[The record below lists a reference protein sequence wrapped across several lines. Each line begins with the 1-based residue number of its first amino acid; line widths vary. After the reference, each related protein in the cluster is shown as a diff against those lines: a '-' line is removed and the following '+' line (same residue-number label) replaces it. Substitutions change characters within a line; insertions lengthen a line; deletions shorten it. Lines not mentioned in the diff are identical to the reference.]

1 MSMTQVIIFNSNLG
15 HIKFT
20 IFSIILNRQ
29 QCNRGDFMK
38 ILLVYP
44 KYPNTF
50 WSFKYAL
57 EIMGKKAA
65 MPPLGLL
72 TIAPLFQDGNE
83 LKLVDMNV
91 NPLTN
96 EDIMW
101 ADYVFVSAMITQKDS
116 TEEVI
121 QRCKDLN
128 AKIVAGGPLF
138 TNLHDEFPDV
148 DHFILN
154 EGEITIPLFLEDLKN
169 GNLKKIYNSNARPD
183 IAMAPVPKWDL
194 INLEDY
200 ARMALQFSRGCPFDC
215 EFCDI
220 VNLNGRVPRV
230 KSVEQFMKELNSLY
244 DSGWRSSIFI
254 VDDNFMGNVIQVK
267 FLLKEIIKWRKE
279 KHYKW
284 SFMTQISI
292 NFASD
297 DELLLLMQKAGFST
311 VFIGIETPSKTSL
324 EECGKFHNKNRDMVK
339 DIKKI
344 YNYGMEVFGGFIIG
358 FDHDDE
364 TIFKTQ
370 FEFIQETGIV
380 VAMMGVL
387 TALPG
392 TKLYK
397 RLKSENRL
405 IGESSGNNFDV
416 NLNFVPKMD
425 KDFLISE
432 YKKLLSS
439 LYDVKNYYDRIFNFL
454 KEYKHH
460 TDDKLTR
467 YAFTGF
473 LKTVYML
480 GIQDK
485 NRLYFWKMLLTCVF
499 RYPKALSKAL
509 TQAIFFAHFEQ
520 IFVNQIC
527 EESGEEKESLQV
539 SPAILNS

>member
-1 MSMTQVIIFNSNLG
+1 MKTLG
-15 HIKFT
+15 ERH
-20 IFSIILNRQ
+20 
-29 QCNRGDFMK
+29 FMK

-50 WSFKYAL
+50 WSFKHAL

-72 TIAPLFQDGNE
+72 TIAPILENGNE
-83 LKLVDMNV
+83 LKLIDMNV
-91 NPLTN
+91 NLLTDT
-96 EDIMW
+96 DILW
-101 ADYVFVSAMITQKDS
+101 ADYVFISAMITQKES
-116 TEEVI
+116 TKVVI
-121 QRCKDLN
+121 QRCKDLGV
-128 AKIVAGGPLF
+128 KIVAGGPLF
-138 TNLHDEFPDV
+138 NHLHDEFPDV
-148 DHFILN
+148 NHFILN
-154 EGEITIPLFLEDLKN
+154 EGEITIPLFLEDLKS
-169 GNLKKIYNSNARPD
+169 GNLKKIYYSDERPD
-183 IAMAPVPKWDL
+183 ISLAPVPKWDL
-194 INLEDY
+194 INLDNY

-244 DSGWRSSIFI
+244 DCGWRSSIFI

-267 FLLKEIIKWRKE
+267 LLLKELIKWRKE

-297 DELLLLMQKAGFST
+297 DELLLLMKKAGFST
-311 VFIGIETPSKTSL
+311 VFIGIETPSKNSL
-324 EECGKFHNKNRDMVK
+324 EECGKFHNKNRDMVQ
-339 DIKKI
+339 DVKKI
-344 YNYGMEVFGGFIIG
+344 YNYGMEVYGGFIIG

-380 VAMMGVL
+380 VAMMGLL

-397 RLKSENRL
+397 RLESENRL
-405 IGESSGNNFDV
+405 VSESSGNNIDFQLD
-416 NLNFVPKMD
+416 FVPKME
-425 KDFLISE
+425 KELLISE
-432 YKKLLSS
+432 YKKLLQS
-439 LYDVKNYYDRIFNFL
+439 LFSVKNYYDRIFNFL

-460 TDDKLTR
+460 TDDKLTQNL
-467 YAFTGF
+467 FTGF
-473 LKTVYML
+473 LKTAYML

-485 NRLYFWKMLLTCVF
+485 NRFYFWKMFFTCILK
-499 RYPKALSKAL
+499 YPKALSKAL
-509 TQAIFFAHFEQ
+509 TQAIYFAHFEQ
-520 IFVNQIC
+520 IFVNEVYENS
-527 EESGEEKESLQV
+527 EEEVKDNDFLPISSGIST
-539 SPAILNS
+539 S

>member
-1 MSMTQVIIFNSNLG
+1 
-15 HIKFT
+15 
-20 IFSIILNRQ
+20 
-29 QCNRGDFMK
+29 MK

-44 KYPNTF
+44 QYPDTF

-57 EIMGKKAA
+57 EVMGKKAA

-72 TIAPLFQDGNE
+72 TIAPLLENGNE

-91 NPLTN
+91 NPLSDK
-96 EDIMW
+96 DILW
-101 ADYVFVSAMITQKDS
+101 ADYVFISAMITQKDS
-116 TEEVI
+116 TEKVI
-121 QRCKDLN
+121 HRCKDLN
-128 AKIVAGGPLF
+128 VKIVAGGALF
-138 TNLHDEFPDV
+138 TNLHSEFPAV

-169 GNLKKIYNSNARPD
+169 GNPKKIYNSDTRPD
-183 IAMAPVPKWDL
+183 ISLTPAPKWDL
-194 INLEDY
+194 INLDDY

-244 DSGWRSSIFI
+244 DCGWRSSIFI
-254 VDDNFMGNVIQVK
+254 VDDNFLGNITQVK
-267 FLLKEIIKWRKE
+267 LLLHELINWRKE
-279 KHYKW
+279 KHYRW

-292 NFASD
+292 NLASD
-297 DELLLLMQKAGFST
+297 DELLLLMKKAGFST
-311 VFIGIETPSKTSL
+311 VFIGIETPSKKSL

-344 YNYGMEVFGGFIIG
+344 YNYGMEVYGGFIIG

-364 TIFKTQ
+364 SIFNTQ

-380 VAMMGVL
+380 VAMMGLL

-405 IGESSGNNFDV
+405 VGESSGNNIDFT
-416 NLNFVPKMD
+416 LNFVPKMEE
-425 KDFLISE
+425 KILIAE
-432 YKKLLSS
+432 YKNLLSS
-439 LYDVKNYYDRIFNFL
+439 LYNVKNYYDRIFNFL
-454 KEYKHH
+454 KEYKHY
-460 TDDKLTR
+460 TDDKVTR
-467 YAFTGF
+467 NLFTGF
-473 LKTVYML
+473 LKVMYML

-485 NRLYFWKMLLTCVF
+485 NRFYFWKMFFTCIF
-499 RYPKALSKAL
+499 KYPKSLPKAL
-509 TQAIFFAHFEQ
+509 TQAIYFAHFEK
-520 IFVNQIC
+520 IFVNEIC
-527 EESGEEKESLQV
+527 KTDIEEKESLPI
-539 SPAILNS
+539 SSAILDS

>member
-1 MSMTQVIIFNSNLG
+1 
-15 HIKFT
+15 
-20 IFSIILNRQ
+20 
-29 QCNRGDFMK
+29 MK

-44 KYPNTF
+44 QYPNTF

-57 EIMGKKAA
+57 EVMGKKAA

-72 TIAPLFQDGNE
+72 TIAPMLEKNNE

-91 NPLTN
+91 NPLTD
-96 EDIMW
+96 EDILW
-101 ADYVFVSAMITQKDS
+101 ADYVFVSAMITQKS
-116 TEEVI
+116 SAKEVI
-121 QRCKDLN
+121 RKCKSLN

-138 TNLHDEFPDV
+138 TNLHDEFPEV
-148 DHFILN
+148 SHFILN

-169 GNLKKIYNSNARPD
+169 GTPKKIYTSCERPD
-183 IAMAPVPKWDL
+183 ISLTPVPKWDL
-194 INLEDY
+194 INLNDY

-244 DSGWRSSIFI
+244 DAGWRSSIFI
-254 VDDNFMGNVIQVK
+254 VDDNFMGNLVQVK
-267 FLLKEIIKWRKE
+267 LLLKELIKWRKE
-279 KHYKW
+279 KRYQW

-324 EECGKFHNKNRDMVK
+324 EECGKFQNKNRDLVK

-344 YNYGMEVFGGFIIG
+344 YNYGMEVYGGFIVG

-370 FEFIQETGIV
+370 FDFIQETGIV
-380 VAMMGVL
+380 VAMMGLL

-392 TKLYK
+392 TKLYN
-397 RLKSENRL
+397 RLKSEGR
-405 IGESSGNNFDV
+405 IISESSGNNIDFKLD
-416 NLNFVPKMD
+416 FVPKMD
-425 KDFLISE
+425 KDLLLSE
-432 YKKLLSS
+432 YKKLLHS
-439 LYDVKNYYDRIFNFL
+439 LFSVENYYDRIFNFL
-454 KEYKHH
+454 KEYKPH
-460 TDDKLTR
+460 TDDKLTQN
-467 YAFTGF
+467 YLTGF
-473 LKTVYML
+473 IKTVYML

-485 NRLYFWKMLLTCVF
+485 NRFYFWKLLFICLLK
-499 RYPKALSKAL
+499 YPKAISKAL

-520 IFVNQIC
+520 IFNNEMCASEVKKPIYKYGKWVISYLKVDKTSQ
-527 EESGEEKESLQV
+527 SEKGKIDTSSAV
-539 SPAILNS
+539 

>member
-1 MSMTQVIIFNSNLG
+1 
-15 HIKFT
+15 
-20 IFSIILNRQ
+20 
-29 QCNRGDFMK
+29 MK

-44 KYPNTF
+44 QYPNTF
-50 WSFKYAL
+50 WSFKHAL

-72 TIAPLFQDGNE
+72 TIAPLLENDNE
-83 LKLVDMNV
+83 LKLIDMNV
-91 NPLTN
+91 NPLN
-96 EDIMW
+96 DEDILW
-101 ADYVFVSAMITQKDS
+101 ADYVFISAMITQKNS
-116 TEEVI
+116 TEAVI
-121 QRCKDLN
+121 QKCKSLG

-138 TNLHDEFPDV
+138 TNLYGEFPDV
-148 DHFILN
+148 NHFILN

-169 GNLKKIYNSNARPD
+169 GNPKKIYNSSIRPD
-183 IAMAPVPKWDL
+183 ISLTPVPKWDL

-254 VDDNFMGNVIQVK
+254 VDDNFMGNLTQVK
-267 FLLKEIIKWRKE
+267 LLLRELIKWRQE

-311 VFIGIETPSKTSL
+311 VFIGIETPSKNSL

-344 YNYGMEVFGGFIIG
+344 HNYGMEVYGGFIVG

-364 TIFKTQ
+364 TIFNTQ

-380 VAMMGVL
+380 VAMMGLL

-405 IGESSGNNFDV
+405 ISESSGNNIDFELD
-416 NLNFVPKMD
+416 FIPKMD
-425 KDFLISE
+425 KDILIRE
-432 YKKLLSS
+432 YKNLLFS
-439 LYDVKNYYDRIFNFL
+439 LFSVKNYYDRIFNFL
-454 KEYKHH
+454 KEYKHYNN
-460 TDDKLTR
+460 DKLTQN
-467 YAFTGF
+467 YLTGF
-473 LKTVYML
+473 LKTLYML
-480 GIQDK
+480 GIKDK
-485 NRLYFWKMLLTCVF
+485 NRSYFWKMFLTCLF
-499 RYPKALSKAL
+499 KYPKSLPKAL
-509 TQAIFFAHFEQ
+509 TQAIYFAHFEQ
-520 IFVNQIC
+520 IFV
-527 EESGEEKESLQV
+527 KELSQTGINENG
-539 SPAILNS
+539 SPPISAAILDS